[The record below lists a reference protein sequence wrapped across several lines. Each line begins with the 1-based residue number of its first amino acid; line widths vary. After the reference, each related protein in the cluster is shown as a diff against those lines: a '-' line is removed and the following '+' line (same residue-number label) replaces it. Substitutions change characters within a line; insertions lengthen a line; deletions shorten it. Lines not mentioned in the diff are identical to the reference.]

1 MRISDWSSD
10 VCSSDLDTP
19 VSALAANLPSRHTAS
34 DRLQEMPV
42 QLSRELLARFGRE
55 PTTLLALAGLGAQEP
70 QAVDTT
76 DGLRL
81 TARSGEIVH
90 LRPSGNA
97 PELRCYSEAATRE
110 RARKMREEVLGGL
123 GRADRKSTRL
133 NSS

>member
-1 MRISDWSSD
+1 
-10 VCSSDLDTP
+10 
-19 VSALAANLPSRHTAS
+19 
-34 DRLQEMPV
+34 MPV

-97 PELRCYSEAATRE
+97 PELRCYSEADTPE
-110 RARKMREEVLGGL
+110 RARKLVEGVLGGR
-123 GRADRKSTRL
+123 GSAYTSRRADSRRSTRAPTSQSTVANL
-133 NSS
+133 R

>member
-1 MRISDWSSD
+1 
-10 VCSSDLDTP
+10 
-19 VSALAANLPSRHTAS
+19 
-34 DRLQEMPV
+34 MPV

-97 PELRCYSEAATRE
+97 PELRCSSEADKPE
-110 RARKMREEVLGGL
+110 RARKLVEEVRRSEERRGGHECVTKW
-123 GRADRKSTRL
+123 GCGGSANIETKKARIK
-133 NSS
+133 

>member
-1 MRISDWSSD
+1 
-10 VCSSDLDTP
+10 
-19 VSALAANLPSRHTAS
+19 
-34 DRLQEMPV
+34 MPV

-97 PELRCYSEAATRE
+97 PELRCYSEADTPE
-110 RARKMREEVLGGL
+110 RARKLVEEVLGGL
-123 GRADRKSTRL
+123 GRRTPARRSARRPASER
-133 NSS
+133 SSSFSRNTLLVVGPKIGRAHV

>member
-81 TARSGEIVH
+81 TARSGEIDH
-90 LRPSGNA
+90 LRPSGTA
-97 PELRCYSEAATRE
+97 PELPCYSRAATPE
-110 RARKMREEVLGGL
+110 RARHLAAEVLGGP
-123 GRADRKSTRL
+123 GHAAPPP
-133 NSS
+133 N

>member
-1 MRISDWSSD
+1 
-10 VCSSDLDTP
+10 
-19 VSALAANLPSRHTAS
+19 
-34 DRLQEMPV
+34 MPV

-97 PELRCYSEAATRE
+97 PELRCYSEADTPE
-110 RARKMREEVLGGL
+110 RARKLVEEVLGGL
-123 GRADRKSTRL
+123 GRAYPSRSAASRRATRSTTGTSTVDSLRPGCKIGRAT
-133 NSS
+133 